1 MNEKLRKLLLSLGVS
16 SATIK
21 KYETDD
27 ATALEALKPDD
38 DATEVKT
45 RMKTDIE
52 SDDVFLQKV
61 HQQENAKARTSIEKK
76 LLKIHPE
83 LQDKYDELEPN
94 KKLDFLLT
102 EHDKKLKSSDNKDI
116 EKFKKDN
123 AELNDQ
129 LAEYKK
135 KVKEYDEVV
144 IPAKDKANTD
154 FQKGLTINHGLMMK
168 IDPNKVVIKNLESA
182 SKIVHDYIGTK
193 GRLDLDTDG
202 KTIVVKA
209 KDKDALLYDKENNPY
224 TLESMLTEA
233 YTETGILRQSNGDQ
247 GGGTGGDGIGGNGGG
262 DGGAG
267 TGGTKFELPGL
278 KKAIDND
285 NSYKT
290 GNNQ

>member
-45 RMKTDIE
+45 RMRTDIE

-83 LQDKYDELEPN
+83 LQEDYDKLEPN

-123 AELNDQ
+123 AELNEQ
-129 LAEYKK
+129 LGEYKK

-144 IPAKDKANTD
+144 IPAKDKEASEY
-154 FQKGLTINHGLMMK
+154 KKSLTIGHGILTK
-168 IDPNKVVIKNLESA
+168 IDPNKIVIKNLESA
-182 SKIVHDYIGTK
+182 SKIVSDYIGSK
-193 GRLDLDTDG
+193 AKLDLDTDG
-202 KTIVVKA
+202 KTILVKDKA
-209 KDKDALLYDKENNPY
+209 KDAPLYDKENNPY
-224 TLESMLTEA
+224 TLDSLMAEA

-247 GGGTGGDGIGGNGGG
+247 GGGTGGDGTGGTGG
-262 DGGAG
+262 DGGG

-285 NSYKT
+285 NAYKT